1 MKIIN
6 GIQLLG
12 ITDTALKSYIDNTRD
27 GKLNTYENIQKKLTR
42 AYIMGEP
49 YKISGNIMHVQ
60 YGNSNLIVDVSTK
73 TLIGYKTFRGV
84 KRGCIDGVVKE
95 KLGKLLEIK
104 STRIDS
110 ICELSKIHKGI
121 QV

>member
-1 MKIIN
+1 MQIIN
-6 GIQLLG
+6 GIRLLS

-73 TLIGYKTFRGV
+73 TLIGYKTFRGA
-84 KRGCIDGVVKE
+84 KRGYIDEVVKE
-95 KLGKLLEIK
+95 KLGKLLEIE
-104 STRIDS
+104 S
-110 ICELSKIHKGI
+110 IRVDNIWELSKIHNGV